1 MTDNL
6 KNPNEEDPVLTIA
19 GLRKEIEDLESK
31 VIKWIPVTERLPE
44 KQDIYLV
51 YDPSVYGVESDFW
64 EIPSHGF
71 PPRFLRLG
79 ETVTHWSRR
88 PPAPEEGKDA

>member
-1 MTDNL
+1 MSDIPI
-6 KNPNEEDPVLTIA
+6 NPKVV
-19 GLRKEIEDLESK
+19 EDLILQVCALKIQVEDLKSK
-31 VIKWIPVTERLPE
+31 LVKWIPVTERLPE

-79 ETVTHWSRR
+79 ETVTHWSLR
-88 PPAPEEGKDA
+88 PAGPEEEK